1 VTLAALL
8 ADVIGRLDRAQVPY
22 MLTGSLASSYYGEP
36 RSTRDVDIVIDPDA
50 ASLER
55 LIDELIDAD
64 YYVARAAASQALVDR
79 TQFNA
84 IGSDALKVD
93 FIIRKDRPYSV
104 AEFARRRR
112 ADLLGTVGFL
122 ASAEDVVLAKLEWAA
137 AGGSERQV
145 LDAAAIVA
153 IDRTLDKSYIE
164 RWAGAL
170 GVSSAWRSIED
181 ADV

>member
-1 VTLAALL
+1 
-8 ADVIGRLDRAQVPY
+8 

-50 ASLER
+50 AGLER
-55 LIDELIDAD
+55 LIDALIDGA
-64 YYVARAAASQALVDR
+64 YYVDRAVASQALDER

-104 AEFARRRR
+104 EEFGRRRR
-112 ADLLGTVGFL
+112 ADLLGTAGFL

-137 AGGSERQV
+137 ASGSERQV

-153 IDRTLDKSYIE
+153 IDHTLDRSYIAH
-164 RWAGAL
+164 WAEAL
-170 GVSSAWRSIED
+170 GVSSAWRSIKD